1 MDNQYNYNTPNDQ
14 FQNQAK
20 ENTIP
25 SQISLILII
34 TKAKEYVKRKG
45 DLFMDN
51 QYNYNTPNDQFQN
64 QATGNGG
71 PDFHFGQTDPD
82 FSHRKKEMKP
92 RDHKKVA
99 KIAGGL
105 CFAVAFGVIASAA
118 FQTTNFVGN
127 ALFGEKVKT
136 EKSSEKKVDS
146 TSLTRTSSTVTS
158 DVIASAAFQ
167 TTNFVGNAL
176 FGEKV
181 KTEKSS
187 EKKVDSTSLTRTSST
202 VTSDVSEVVN
212 SVMPSVVSITNM
224 SVQQVQSFFGGTS
237 SQEVQSSGSG
247 IIVGQNDTELLI
259 ATNNSVVSIT
269 NMSVQ
274 QVQSFFGGTS
284 SQEVQSSGSGI
295 IVGQNDTELLI
306 ATNNHVVEGS
316 TTLTVSFINESS
328 AEAKIKGTDASR
340 DLAVIAVPLEN
351 IEEETMGEIKV
362 ATLGDS
368 TKLQVGEPVIAIG
381 NALGYGQSVT
391 TGIVSAL
398 NRQIDMEGF
407 DAELIQTDAAINPG
421 NSGGALVNAN
431 GEVIGITTGIVSAL
445 NRQIDMEGFDA
456 ELIQTDAAINPGNS
470 GGALVNANGEVIGIN
485 TVKVSSD
492 AVEGMGYAIPI
503 SDANETITTLMNK
516 ETREQVPEDERGF
529 LGVEI
534 TNVEAESAELYGMP
548 TGVYIRNVIE
558 GTGAEKAGLVRGGVI
573 TELDGSSVD
582 SMTTLQNLLSYY
594 RVGETVTLTV
604 EMPGK
609 DGSYEEKEVEVVL
622 SEKQTET
629 AIPKR

>member
-1 MDNQYNYNTPNDQ
+1 
-14 FQNQAK
+14 
-20 ENTIP
+20 
-25 SQISLILII
+25 
-34 TKAKEYVKRKG
+34 
-45 DLFMDN
+45 MDN

-82 FSHRKKEMKP
+82 FSHRKKEKKP

-136 EKSSEKKVDS
+136 EKSSEK
-146 TSLTRTSSTVTS
+146 
-158 DVIASAAFQ
+158 Q
-167 TTNFVGNAL
+167 
-176 FGEKV
+176 
-181 KTEKSS
+181 
-187 EKKVDSTSLTRTSST
+187 VDSTSLTRTSST

-212 SVMPSVVSITNM
+212 SVMP
-224 SVQQVQSFFGGTS
+224 
-237 SQEVQSSGSG
+237 
-247 IIVGQNDTELLI
+247 
-259 ATNNSVVSIT
+259 SVVSIT

-431 GEVIGITTGIVSAL
+431 GEVIGI
-445 NRQIDMEGFDA
+445 
-456 ELIQTDAAINPGNS
+456 
-470 GGALVNANGEVIGIN
+470 N

-492 AVEGMGYAIPI
+492 AVEGMGYAMPI

>member
-1 MDNQYNYNTPNDQ
+1 
-14 FQNQAK
+14 
-20 ENTIP
+20 
-25 SQISLILII
+25 
-34 TKAKEYVKRKG
+34 
-45 DLFMDN
+45 MDN

-82 FSHRKKEMKP
+82 FSHRKKEKKP

-105 CFAVAFGVIASAA
+105 CFAVAFG
-118 FQTTNFVGN
+118 
-127 ALFGEKVKT
+127 
-136 EKSSEKKVDS
+136 
-146 TSLTRTSSTVTS
+146 
-158 DVIASAAFQ
+158 VIASAAFQ

-259 ATNNSVVSIT
+259 ATNN
-269 NMSVQ
+269 
-274 QVQSFFGGTS
+274 
-284 SQEVQSSGSGI
+284 
-295 IVGQNDTELLI
+295 
-306 ATNNHVVEGS
+306 HVVEGS

-340 DLAVIAVPLEN
+340 DLAVIAVPLEK

-368 TKLQVGEPVIAIG
+368 TKLQVGEPVITIG
-381 NALGYGQSVT
+381 NALGYGQSV
-391 TGIVSAL
+391 
-398 NRQIDMEGF
+398 
-407 DAELIQTDAAINPG
+407 
-421 NSGGALVNAN
+421 
-431 GEVIGITTGIVSAL
+431 TTGIVSAL

>member
-1 MDNQYNYNTPNDQ
+1 
-14 FQNQAK
+14 
-20 ENTIP
+20 
-25 SQISLILII
+25 
-34 TKAKEYVKRKG
+34 
-45 DLFMDN
+45 MDN

-82 FSHRKKEMKP
+82 FSHRKKEKKP

-105 CFAVAFGVIASAA
+105 CFAVAFG
-118 FQTTNFVGN
+118 
-127 ALFGEKVKT
+127 
-136 EKSSEKKVDS
+136 
-146 TSLTRTSSTVTS
+146 
-158 DVIASAAFQ
+158 VIASAAFQ

-259 ATNNSVVSIT
+259 ATNN
-269 NMSVQ
+269 
-274 QVQSFFGGTS
+274 
-284 SQEVQSSGSGI
+284 
-295 IVGQNDTELLI
+295 
-306 ATNNHVVEGS
+306 HVVEGS

-340 DLAVIAVPLEN
+340 DLAVIAVPLEK

-381 NALGYGQSVT
+381 NALGYGQSV
-391 TGIVSAL
+391 
-398 NRQIDMEGF
+398 
-407 DAELIQTDAAINPG
+407 
-421 NSGGALVNAN
+421 
-431 GEVIGITTGIVSAL
+431 TTGIVSAL

>member
-1 MDNQYNYNTPNDQ
+1 
-14 FQNQAK
+14 
-20 ENTIP
+20 
-25 SQISLILII
+25 
-34 TKAKEYVKRKG
+34 
-45 DLFMDN
+45 MDN

-82 FSHRKKEMKP
+82 FSHRKKEKKP

-105 CFAVAFGVIASAA
+105 CFAVAFG
-118 FQTTNFVGN
+118 
-127 ALFGEKVKT
+127 
-136 EKSSEKKVDS
+136 
-146 TSLTRTSSTVTS
+146 
-158 DVIASAAFQ
+158 VIASAAFQ

-259 ATNNSVVSIT
+259 ATNN
-269 NMSVQ
+269 
-274 QVQSFFGGTS
+274 
-284 SQEVQSSGSGI
+284 
-295 IVGQNDTELLI
+295 
-306 ATNNHVVEGS
+306 HVVEGS

-351 IEEETMGEIKV
+351 IEGETMGEIKV

-381 NALGYGQSVT
+381 NALGYGQSV
-391 TGIVSAL
+391 
-398 NRQIDMEGF
+398 
-407 DAELIQTDAAINPG
+407 
-421 NSGGALVNAN
+421 
-431 GEVIGITTGIVSAL
+431 TTGIVSAL

-582 SMTTLQNLLSYY
+582 SMTTLQNFLSYS

>member
-1 MDNQYNYNTPNDQ
+1 M
-14 FQNQAK
+14 
-20 ENTIP
+20 
-25 SQISLILII
+25 
-34 TKAKEYVKRKG
+34 KRKG

-82 FSHRKKEMKP
+82 FSHRKKEKKP

-158 DVIASAAFQ
+158 DV
-167 TTNFVGNAL
+167 
-176 FGEKV
+176 
-181 KTEKSS
+181 
-187 EKKVDSTSLTRTSST
+187 
-202 VTSDVSEVVN
+202 SEVVN
-212 SVMPSVVSITNM
+212 SVMP
-224 SVQQVQSFFGGTS
+224 
-237 SQEVQSSGSG
+237 
-247 IIVGQNDTELLI
+247 
-259 ATNNSVVSIT
+259 SVVSIT

-381 NALGYGQSVT
+381 NALGYGQSV
-391 TGIVSAL
+391 
-398 NRQIDMEGF
+398 
-407 DAELIQTDAAINPG
+407 
-421 NSGGALVNAN
+421 
-431 GEVIGITTGIVSAL
+431 TTGIVSAL

>member
-1 MDNQYNYNTPNDQ
+1 
-14 FQNQAK
+14 
-20 ENTIP
+20 
-25 SQISLILII
+25 
-34 TKAKEYVKRKG
+34 
-45 DLFMDN
+45 MDN

-64 QATGNGG
+64 QATGNGR

-82 FSHRKKEMKP
+82 FSHRKKEKKP

-105 CFAVAFGVIASAA
+105 CFAVAFG
-118 FQTTNFVGN
+118 
-127 ALFGEKVKT
+127 
-136 EKSSEKKVDS
+136 
-146 TSLTRTSSTVTS
+146 
-158 DVIASAAFQ
+158 VIASAAFQ

-259 ATNNSVVSIT
+259 ATNN
-269 NMSVQ
+269 
-274 QVQSFFGGTS
+274 
-284 SQEVQSSGSGI
+284 
-295 IVGQNDTELLI
+295 
-306 ATNNHVVEGS
+306 HVVEGS

-340 DLAVIAVPLEN
+340 DLAVIAVPLEK

-381 NALGYGQSVT
+381 NALGYGQSV
-391 TGIVSAL
+391 
-398 NRQIDMEGF
+398 
-407 DAELIQTDAAINPG
+407 
-421 NSGGALVNAN
+421 
-431 GEVIGITTGIVSAL
+431 TTGIVSAL

>member
-1 MDNQYNYNTPNDQ
+1 
-14 FQNQAK
+14 
-20 ENTIP
+20 
-25 SQISLILII
+25 
-34 TKAKEYVKRKG
+34 
-45 DLFMDN
+45 MDN

-82 FSHRKKEMKP
+82 FSHRKKEKKP

-158 DVIASAAFQ
+158 DV
-167 TTNFVGNAL
+167 
-176 FGEKV
+176 
-181 KTEKSS
+181 
-187 EKKVDSTSLTRTSST
+187 
-202 VTSDVSEVVN
+202 SEVVN
-212 SVMPSVVSITNM
+212 SVMP
-224 SVQQVQSFFGGTS
+224 
-237 SQEVQSSGSG
+237 
-247 IIVGQNDTELLI
+247 
-259 ATNNSVVSIT
+259 SVVSIT

-431 GEVIGITTGIVSAL
+431 GEVIGI
-445 NRQIDMEGFDA
+445 
-456 ELIQTDAAINPGNS
+456 
-470 GGALVNANGEVIGIN
+470 N

-582 SMTTLQNLLSYY
+582 SMTTPQNLLSYY

>member
-1 MDNQYNYNTPNDQ
+1 
-14 FQNQAK
+14 
-20 ENTIP
+20 
-25 SQISLILII
+25 
-34 TKAKEYVKRKG
+34 
-45 DLFMDN
+45 MDN

-82 FSHRKKEMKP
+82 FSHRKKEKKP

-136 EKSSEKKVDS
+136 EKSSEKKVD
-146 TSLTRTSSTVTS
+146 
-158 DVIASAAFQ
+158 
-167 TTNFVGNAL
+167 N
-176 FGEKV
+176 
-181 KTEKSS
+181 
-187 EKKVDSTSLTRTSST
+187 TSLTRTSST

-212 SVMPSVVSITNM
+212 SVMP
-224 SVQQVQSFFGGTS
+224 
-237 SQEVQSSGSG
+237 
-247 IIVGQNDTELLI
+247 
-259 ATNNSVVSIT
+259 SVVSIT

-351 IEEETMGEIKV
+351 IEGETMGEIKV

-381 NALGYGQSVT
+381 NALGYGQSV
-391 TGIVSAL
+391 
-398 NRQIDMEGF
+398 
-407 DAELIQTDAAINPG
+407 
-421 NSGGALVNAN
+421 
-431 GEVIGITTGIVSAL
+431 TTGIVSAL